1 MYVPHGASNTIP
13 NRWIWKDAFRA
24 DTNNEIK
31 FKFSFTWKLTRLQV
45 AKPSKNVFELLL
57 SFTRCR
63 LVCVYD
69 GVVVF
74 LLLPFTQSKCTSRRY
89 YLAMLL
95 LLCRCWCCFAAAEC
109 MVLIFRTILK
119 SHLVLHFSKCS
130 IKWMLCMHKQS
141 KLVSRYDE
149 KPKLFCFF
157 LFRHTVTDTHTHTR
171 THPYIHFSMIEERK
185 KKDRKKST
193 PNKTFT
199 KRATV
204 SIRLYMVCSIF
215 QWAQVHFAVA
225 ASTLNAIILVIF
237 AYIVYDMNRVKPFC
251 GMSIKAMNIW
261 NLILPT
267 NAWKI

>member
-1 MYVPHGASNTIP
+1 M
-13 NRWIWKDAFRA
+13 
-24 DTNNEIK
+24 
-31 FKFSFTWKLTRLQV
+31 
-45 AKPSKNVFELLL
+45 
-57 SFTRCR
+57 
-63 LVCVYD
+63 YD

-74 LLLPFTQSKCTSRRY
+74 LLLSFTQSKCTSRRY

-95 LLCRCWCCFAAAEC
+95 LLCRCRCRCRCCFAAAEC

-149 KPKLFCFF
+149 KPKFF
-157 LFRHTVTDTHTHTR
+157 FAFFIPSHRHI
-171 THPYIHFSMIEERK
+171 HPYTHAPIYIFFSMIEKR

-199 KRATV
+199 KRVTV

-215 QWAQVHFAVA
+215 QRAQVHLAVTA
-225 ASTLNAIILVIF
+225 TTLNAIILVIF

>member
-1 MYVPHGASNTIP
+1 MYVPYGAPNTIP

-45 AKPSKNVFELLL
+45 AKPSKMCSHSYSLLL
-57 SFTRCR
+57 RAVS
-63 LVCVYD
+63 CVFD

-74 LLLPFTQSKCTSRRY
+74 LLLSFTQSKCTSRRY

-95 LLCRCWCCFAAAEC
+95 LLCRCRRRCCFAAAES

-149 KPKLFCFF
+149 KPKFF
-157 LFRHTVTDTHTHTR
+157 LLLLFRHTDTHTHAR
-171 THPYIHFSMIEERK
+171 THPYIFFN
-185 KKDRKKST
+185 DR
-193 PNKTFT
+193 
-199 KRATV
+199 RA
-204 SIRLYMVCSIF
+204 
-215 QWAQVHFAVA
+215 
-225 ASTLNAIILVIF
+225 
-237 AYIVYDMNRVKPFC
+237 
-251 GMSIKAMNIW
+251 
-261 NLILPT
+261 
-267 NAWKI
+267 